1 MLIAIFNLGGPFVRW
16 PRRPA
21 YLPWMQLKL
30 EMLAKPSQLTADPGA
45 ITEKLWNRDDPGTYI
60 NTSSWWHIWSRK
72 QSAACTKHTNRL
84 CVIRSLMLL
93 KVLKFF
99 GRFRDGSPI
108 LRTQTSQ
115 TCEWRAWH
123 GVRSSKWQ
131 LLRQWS
137 HRPSKVFKRLSYRA
151 LQSKTPKKP
160 KISQCGV
167 KLVLFK
173 YAKG

>member
-93 KVLKFF
+93 KGAQVFRSVPRWFPDPPNADFANLRMTRVTWSSLVQMAAPETVKPPALKSLQKVVIQ
-99 GRFRDGSPI
+99 GTPI
-108 LRTQTSQ
+108 QDTQKAQ
-115 TCEWRAWH
+115 NIPMWGWN
-123 GVRSSKWQ
+123 
-131 LLRQWS
+131 
-137 HRPSKVFKRLSYRA
+137 
-151 LQSKTPKKP
+151 
-160 KISQCGV
+160 
-167 KLVLFK
+167 
-173 YAKG
+173 